1 MSNFIKKYHDLLQ
14 DADRNRAVLGDLMT
28 VEKWVKTK
36 SRGRFR
42 VTLEG
47 ADVTR
52 EPGRPELPVLP
63 IVLAIP
69 ASGSEEDSST
79 RSSTWR
85 SLLNRTQLESGEIL
99 TASTSWP

>member
-47 ADVTR
+47 AERDMWARLGTFEVDS
-52 EPGRPELPVLP
+52 EKAGAELRHLVEKLLM
-63 IVLAIP
+63 LARADFYKI
-69 ASGSEEDSST
+69 SEFFDA
-79 RSSTWR
+79 
-85 SLLNRTQLESGEIL
+85 LDPDGGE
-99 TASTSWP
+99 A